1 MIPFV
6 INTPSPPTDIAN
18 FHSHACLP
26 IDPRPEVPEP
36 LPDPVN
42 DQRYAISKSLIS
54 RIPIADYAG
63 SNLISTKI
71 NK

>member
-18 FHSHACLP
+18 FHSHR
-26 IDPRPEVPEP
+26 PRPEVPEP

-42 DQRYAISKSLIS
+42 DQRYAKSKSLIS